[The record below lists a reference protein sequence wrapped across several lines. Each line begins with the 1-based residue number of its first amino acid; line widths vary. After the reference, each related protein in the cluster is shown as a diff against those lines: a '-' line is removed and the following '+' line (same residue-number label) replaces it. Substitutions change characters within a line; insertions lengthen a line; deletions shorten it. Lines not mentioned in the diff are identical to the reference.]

1 MSQVPVVETEYTSI
15 LNGGRGVRLSPFFHA
30 VSSLQQTTMNGN
42 ADEVDN
48 FALSDAGPDPTIA
61 EGKGFDLS
69 GQFSDG
75 FSEHVSDSE
84 DEDGQ
89 SLSTKSRNSL
99 SAPQFTKLE
108 VVGAQQIQRLM
119 MGQRVV
125 LVTIFIYTVIVSILA
140 ANVWLET
147 RDKPGQWEGSI
158 DFAIL
163 PDGLLWQNH
172 LTSILT
178 FLYSSA
184 LCAIFTIRIFRLKKQ
199 HRTHEQL
206 WTVGL
211 LIAVVLYQNPM
222 REIQSIHDHLWN
234 GPLGQADSW
243 ANGSK
248 NWFSTMNFVTQTLKI
263 AGFTAAT
270 VFYFWASVHSY
281 RLLETEGMGISF
293 YLPKVLTLSAYI
305 GMKLCAAIQYRVNMA
320 DLFFASFFGML
331 HLNRTSGRWDYLPS
345 NAFGIASLIFELLIS
360 AYILRE
366 VQTTKDVLKKADY
379 VKYRTKQIGF
389 RFLIYHN
396 VVFYLI
402 FWCLYMLLLVGVPN
416 GIYEFVFLFAKEPEV
431 VFSVSAIDSGIR
443 IALSAYATVEAYA
456 NLPADALGFKGWFS
470 PQGPSNPANQSTLEP
485 ITYRKREAPSLKGVV
500 PDLKSNCFVMQTHV
514 TMFNFAW
521 LVYYWDTPKVD
532 DFKLTQDVFKFSVAQ
547 FIKDKPTD
555 TQVLVV
561 DGADRIVIAFKG
573 TTSMKNLQTDVNT
586 FYSNARSLMPTMLG
600 VEDEAGDVAAN
611 NNPMLKSN
619 TWRFARVHKGFALA
633 YAAIAPMLLSTV
645 KRLQEERRRPVFITG
660 HSLGGALSTICS
672 LDLNLR
678 LGLTPQEIFVSTF
691 GAPRVGNRQ
700 FATFY
705 DSIAPIHWRI
715 VVGPDV
721 VAKLPRIGFS
731 HVGRK
736 TLITVDGDLFID
748 PNSLE
753 LNLWSGDVASILY
766 HRKASYL
773 LAMRAWCERHHGD
786 GYVPEFWP
794 FPVSKDDTR
803 RFEHAMVKSTGAP
816 VSHGAGTKGTAPVSK
831 RTRMRQMDAMI
842 NALEGPDGP
851 NASPAAVDC
860 WARLARGLLDEM
872 YARHREYGAL

>member
-1 MSQVPVVETEYTSI
+1 
-15 LNGGRGVRLSPFFHA
+15 
-30 VSSLQQTTMNGN
+30 MNGDT
-42 ADEVDN
+42 DEKDD
-48 FALSDAGPDPTIA
+48 FELSAGEPNLTST
-61 EGKGFDLS
+61 ESKGFGLS
-69 GQFSDG
+69 AQFSDG
-75 FSEHVSDSE
+75 FSEHGSDSE
-84 DEDGQ
+84 DENGK
-89 SLSTKSRNSL
+89 SLGTRSRSSF

-108 VVGAQQIQRLM
+108 VVQARQIQRLM
-119 MGQRVV
+119 MGQRIV
-125 LVTIFIYTVIVSILA
+125 LAMIFVYTALVCILA
-140 ANVWLET
+140 STAWLET
-147 RDKPGQWEGSI
+147 RDKPGQWEESI
-158 DFAIL
+158 DFTIFPPAI
-163 PDGLLWQNH
+163 LWQNH
-172 LTSILT
+172 LTSIFT
-178 FLYSSA
+178 FAYSTA
-184 LCAIFTIRIFRLKKQ
+184 LCIVFATRIFNVKKQ
-199 HRTHEQL
+199 HRTHEQM

-211 LIAVVLYQNPM
+211 LIAVVLYEAPFTEV
-222 REIQSIHDHLWN
+222 RTIHDFLWK
-234 GPLGQADSW
+234 GPLGQAD
-243 ANGSK
+243 ALAEKG
-248 NWFSTMNFVTQTLKI
+248 WFQTLLRVAQGFNI

-281 RLLETEGMGISF
+281 RLLETEKMGLSF
-293 YLPKVLTLSAYI
+293 YLPKLLVLGAYCA
-305 GMKLCAAIQYRVNMA
+305 MKLCADIQFKVRLA

-331 HLNRTSGRWDYLPS
+331 HLNRGSGRWDYLPS
-345 NAFGIASLIFELLIS
+345 NAFGVASLVFELLIGG
-360 AYILRE
+360 YILHE
-366 VQTTKDVLKKADY
+366 VQVTKDVLRKADY

-396 VVFYLI
+396 TVFYLI
-402 FWCLYMLLLVGVPN
+402 FWFLYMLLLVGIPN
-416 GIYEFVFLFAKEPEV
+416 GTYQFFFWYALEPEV
-431 VFSVSAIDSGIR
+431 VFSVAGLDSGIR

-456 NLPADALGFKGWFS
+456 NLPADALGFKGWFA
-470 PQGPSNPANQSTLEP
+470 PQCPSNRTKKSELEP
-485 ITYRKREAPSLKGVV
+485 ITYRKREAPSLQGVV
-500 PDLKSNCFVMQTHV
+500 SDLKSNCFVMQTHV

-586 FYSNARSLMPTMLG
+586 FYSNARSLLPTMLG
-600 VEDEAGDVAAN
+600 SEDEEGDTAAN
-611 NNPMLKSN
+611 NNPMLRSN

-672 LDLNLR
+672 LDLSLR
-678 LGLTPQEIFVSTF
+678 LGLTRQEIFVSTF

-753 LNLWSGDVASILY
+753 LNMWSGDVASILY

-816 VSHGAGTKGTAPVSK
+816 VSHGAGAARASPMSK
-831 RTRMRQMDAMI
+831 RSRMRQMDAMI
-842 NALEGPDGP
+842 NALEGPLGP
-851 NASPAAVDC
+851 SASTASLDC
-860 WARLARGLLDEM
+860 WARLARGVIAEM
-872 YARHREYGAL
+872 NDKDRGRSAM

>member
-1 MSQVPVVETEYTSI
+1 
-15 LNGGRGVRLSPFFHA
+15 
-30 VSSLQQTTMNGN
+30 MNGDR
-42 ADEVDN
+42 DETDD
-48 FALSDAGPDPTIA
+48 FELSCGGPNLMAG
-61 EGKGFDLS
+61 ESKGFDLS
-69 GQFSDG
+69 AQFSDG

-84 DEDGQ
+84 DEDGA
-89 SLSTKSRNSL
+89 SLSTRSRSSF
-99 SAPQFTKLE
+99 SAPLFTKLE
-108 VVGAQQIQRLM
+108 VVQARQIQRLM
-119 MGQRVV
+119 MGQRIV
-125 LVTIFIYTVIVSILA
+125 LAAAFVYTALVCILA
-140 ANVWLET
+140 STAWLET
-147 RDKPGQWEGSI
+147 RAKPGQWDESI
-158 DFAIL
+158 DFAIF
-163 PDGLLWQNH
+163 PDEILWQNH

-178 FLYSSA
+178 SAYSIA
-184 LCAIFTIRIFRLKKQ
+184 LCMVFSTRIFRLKKQ
-199 HRTHEQL
+199 HRTHEQM

-211 LIAVVLYQNPM
+211 LVAVVLHLTPLIEV
-222 REIQSIHDHLWN
+222 RTIHDFLWR
-234 GPLGQADSW
+234 GQLGQADALSSKSW
-243 ANGSK
+243 FGT
-248 NWFSTMNFVTQTLKI
+248 FSRVIQGLNIV
-263 AGFTAAT
+263 GFTLAT

-281 RLLETEGMGISF
+281 RLLEVERMGLSF
-293 YLPKVLTLSAYI
+293 YLPKLLVLGVYCA
-305 GMKLCAAIQYRVNMA
+305 MKLCADIQYRVQLA

-331 HLNRTSGRWDYLPS
+331 HLNRKSGRWNYLPS
-345 NAFGIASLIFELLIS
+345 NAFAVASLVFELLIS
-360 AYILRE
+360 GYILRE
-366 VQTTKDVLKKADY
+366 VQVTKDVLRKADY

-396 VVFYLI
+396 TVFYLI
-402 FWCLYMLLLVGVPN
+402 FWFLYVLLLVGVPT
-416 GIYEFVFLFAKEPEV
+416 GTFEFFFWYAKEPEV
-431 VFSVSAIDSGIR
+431 VFSVSGITSGIK
-443 IALSAYATVEAYA
+443 IAIIAYATVEAYA
-456 NLPADALGFKGWFS
+456 NLPADALGFKGWFA
-470 PQGPSNPANQSTLEP
+470 PQSPSNSTKKVELEP
-485 ITYRKREAPSLKGVV
+485 ITYRKREVPSLKGVL

-521 LVYYWDTPKVD
+521 LVYYWDTPKVE

-555 TQVLVV
+555 TQVLVI

-586 FYSNARSLMPTMLG
+586 FYSNAQSLMPTMLG
-600 VEDEAGDVAAN
+600 SEDEAGDVAAN
-611 NNPMLKSN
+611 NNPILRTK

-660 HSLGGALSTICS
+660 HSLGGALSTLCS

-678 LGLTPQEIFVSTF
+678 LGLTRHEVFVSTF

-700 FATFY
+700 FANFY

-753 LNLWSGDVASILY
+753 LNMWSGDVASILY

-816 VSHGAGTKGTAPVSK
+816 VSHGAGAARTAPISK
-831 RTRMRQMDAMI
+831 RSRIRQMDAMI
-842 NALEGPDGP
+842 NALEGPEEP
-851 NASPAAVDC
+851 SASPASVDC
-860 WARLARGLLDEM
+860 WARLARGLLAEVD
-872 YARHREYGAL
+872 AQHRGYTAT